1 MFIRVLPF
9 VLLATQLLS
18 AAAAPLAARH
28 DGNNH
33 GSNIQKPAASAP
45 ASSPKSAS
53 PSASAS
59 ASATA
64 TGTGAPATA
73 TAQAGDIPGTFGS
86 AIPLLGGDQKTDVLF
101 TKGTVGALEVE
112 FQDKNTNTLTVTENK
127 APAKNSVPAGF
138 AFLDPVTYKIA
149 LEKRAAGLTLQKVD
163 FIFDTASAALKGID
177 FAKAK
182 VGKLCTETGA
192 FVISDA
198 VGEQEF
204 EVDENEVTLT
214 ASDINGEWGIFI
226 PTAAG
231 AATPA
236 AGGATGETKDG
247 ETKGKSSPILSFLRV
262 ANT

>member
-28 DGNNH
+28 DGH
-33 GSNIQKPAASAP
+33 GSNIQKPAASA
-45 ASSPKSAS
+45 SAS
-53 PSASAS
+53 ATKSASAS
-59 ASATA
+59 ASAST
-64 TGTGAPATA
+64 TGTGATATA
-73 TAQAGDIPGTFGS
+73 TAKAGDITGTFAT

-101 TKGTVGALEVE
+101 TKGTVGSLEVE

-149 LEKRAAGLTLQKVD
+149 LEKSAAGLTLQKVD
-163 FIFDTASAALKGID
+163 FIFDPASTALKGVD

-182 VGKLCTETGA
+182 VGKLCTETKA

-204 EVDENEVTLT
+204 EADENEVTLT

-247 ETKGKSSPILSFLRV
+247 ETKGKLSSIPLFLRI